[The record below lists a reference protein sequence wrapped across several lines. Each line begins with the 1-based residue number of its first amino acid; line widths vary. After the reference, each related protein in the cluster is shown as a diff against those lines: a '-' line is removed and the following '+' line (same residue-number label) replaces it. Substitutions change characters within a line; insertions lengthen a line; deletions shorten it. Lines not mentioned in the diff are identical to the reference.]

1 VCVKKKYK
9 DFSKRDKKNIEKKK
23 KRKQE
28 EEEEEI
34 RR

>member
-1 VCVKKKYK
+1 MCKKNKYEE
-9 DFSKRDKKNIEKKK
+9 SCKRDKKNIEKKK